1 MANLISP
8 RDLPTW
14 VPGRITSASDGLGW
28 KNVGHRAYRY
38 TGLDVPIPPMDHFM
52 VVRYH
57 AGDTPMDRCVE
68 GRWSRKRCTPGDFSL
83 LTRSAPSHW
92 HWTQCIEVSH
102 TYLSEDLMSRVASD
116 VTERTVAEVQLHDVL
131 QAPDPAVTHIVD
143 AITLEARQRGLG
155 GSLYVEA
162 LSIQLAVHLF
172 RKYARCTFQDA
183 QPVGPLSPTRVRRL
197 EEYIESHLHEGI
209 TIEKM
214 AETLGLGVWTF
225 TRHFRAT
232 LGCSPYEFV
241 MGRRVE
247 RAARLLASRGLA
259 IKEVAAMC
267 GFADQAHLTRVLRAR
282 LGTTPARL
290 RKDNGA

>member
-68 GRWSRKRCTPGDFSL
+68 GRCSRKRCTPGDFSL

-102 TYLSEDLMSRVASD
+102 TYLSEALMSRVASD

-131 QAPDPAVTHIVD
+131 QAQDPAVTHIVD

-290 RKDNGA
+290 RKDTGA